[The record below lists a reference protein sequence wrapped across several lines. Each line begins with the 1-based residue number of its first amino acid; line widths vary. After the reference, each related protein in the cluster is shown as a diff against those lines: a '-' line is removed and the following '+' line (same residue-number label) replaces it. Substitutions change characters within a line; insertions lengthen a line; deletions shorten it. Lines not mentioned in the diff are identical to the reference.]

1 MVKNIRVHLTLYCYM
16 YQNTVLIQLD
26 CVSFKSTFLHF
37 KFKIFC
43 FKGTKIAHSSI
54 KSENELRFF
63 RALKIQYN
71 TCTDQDLDKISTK
84 PWAGPL
90 KCSSVDFNSDMPFNY
105 SFNEM
110 SIQIQTAIKMAI
122 ECHLH
127 LAPFYYIRI

>member
-1 MVKNIRVHLTLYCYM
+1 MFTF
-16 YQNTVLIQLD
+16 QIQTIL
-26 CVSFKSTFLHF
+26 F
-37 KFKIFC
+37 
-43 FKGTKIAHSSI
+43 
-54 KSENELRFF
+54 KSENELRFLGPWKYSITHVH
-63 RALKIQYN
+63 A
-71 TCTDQDLDKISTK
+71 DQDLDKISTK